1 MSDYGYH
8 CALPAGFRQLIIGA
22 VEDNLGEILVDE
34 GKILVIE
41 TPMKKEGHQ
50 LPQKLWFS
58 FGGHD
63 VQGKIK
69 ARSIFREKLTQQIF
83 FLN

>member
-8 CALPAGFRQLIIGA
+8 CALPAGLQQLIIGA

-50 LPQKLWFS
+50 LPQKL
-58 FGGHD
+58 
-63 VQGKIK
+63 
-69 ARSIFREKLTQQIF
+69 R
-83 FLN
+83 